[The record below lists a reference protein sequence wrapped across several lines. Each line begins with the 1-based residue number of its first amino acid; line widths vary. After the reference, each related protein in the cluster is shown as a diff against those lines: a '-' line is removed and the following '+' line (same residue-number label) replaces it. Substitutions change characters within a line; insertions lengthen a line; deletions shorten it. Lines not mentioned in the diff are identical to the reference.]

1 MRGTGTQSD
10 PYIIECFDDL
20 LQIDGGTG
28 TYYKLGV
35 DIDANDTPYAESGWQ
50 TVSLDCTEL
59 DGDNHT
65 IRNIVV
71 VNLSSGQLKSA
82 FNITSQSGFRLFRLN
97 LENVYL
103 NGGMSAVFQNDND
116 ISVEFS
122 EVNVSVRAS
131 QTVSSFYTGSIAILS
146 GGWYGIMVK
155 NSCISCKL
163 NGISSV
169 PLIRGTALNCHLSYD
184 MKFSELGYDNKI
196 FATDMLT
203 NTAVFANLEC
213 TGNSV
218 TVYPANEVHNSY
230 FVMPSMTGISSFNTE
245 YSIKSVSFYDADKA
259 PETVTFNDNLN
270 ALTTGQCKSAEYL
283 RSIGFLAEGIA

>member
-50 TVSLDCTEL
+50 TVSLNCTEL

-71 VNLSSGQLKSA
+71 LNPNENVLKYAFAITVQSNFNLC
-82 FNITSQSGFRLFRLN
+82 RLN

-103 NGGMSAVFQNDND
+103 NGGMSAVFKVDSDGLN
-116 ISVEFS
+116 EFS
-122 EVNVSVRAS
+122 EVNISIRAS
-131 QTVSSFYTGSIAILS
+131 QTVSPFYTNYLSILS
-146 GGWYGIMVK
+146 YGWTEITLK
-155 NSCISCKL
+155 NSCINCTL
-163 NGISSV
+163 NAAASV
-169 PLIRGTALNCHLSYD
+169 PLIAGSALNCHIRLNS
-184 MKFSELGYDNKI
+184 KFSELGSDDRI
-196 FATDMLT
+196 FATSKLA

-218 TVYPANEVHNSY
+218 TVYPSSNIYNSY
-230 FVMPSMTGISSFNTE
+230 FVMPAMSGISSFNTE
-245 YSIKSVSFYDADKA
+245 YSIKTVSFYDADEA
-259 PETVTFNDNLN
+259 PGTVTFNDNLN
-270 ALTTGQCKSAEYL
+270 ALTTEQCKSAEYL
-283 RSIGFLAEGIA
+283 RSIGFLAEGLA